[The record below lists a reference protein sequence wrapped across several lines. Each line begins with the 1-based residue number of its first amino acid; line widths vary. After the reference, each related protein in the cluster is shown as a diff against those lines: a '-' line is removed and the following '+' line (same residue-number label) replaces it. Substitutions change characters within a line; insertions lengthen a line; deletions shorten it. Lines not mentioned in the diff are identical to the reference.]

1 MTVRLVQ
8 KSASPHIF
16 SRDGFTTIEVIAALL
31 LIAVLAAVVVS
42 RMVDTSADLAAES
55 EIVKAHLRFVQSRAM
70 NADVSWGVR
79 FDGNSYTMLTDGLT
93 SSGVLPNENSSTHTL
108 AVGSVSASTNPLLF
122 DEWGSPGTTNI
133 TVTVTDGSG
142 SKSFLISKNTGFI
155 P

>member
-8 KSASPHIF
+8 KSAPPHIF

-55 EIVKAHLRFVQSRAM
+55 EVVKAHLRFVQSRAM

-93 SSGVLPNENSSTHTL
+93 SSGLLPNENSSTHTL
-108 AVGSVSASTNPLLF
+108 AVGSVSASTNPVLF
-122 DEWGSPGTTNI
+122 DEWGSPGITNI
-133 TVTVTDGSG
+133 NVTVADGSG